1 MNKIITSSQVQK
13 EIGKL
18 SKNIGEE
25 TYVVTVHGKGKIVM
39 LPYFD
44 GCDENMNEYMEDYE
58 MMQNKEVLQARY
70 QESSKSGASSL
81 SV

>member
-25 TYVVTVHGKGKIVM
+25 TYIVTVHGKGKIVM

-44 GCDENMNEYMEDYE
+44 GCNANMDEYMEDYE
-58 MMQNKEVLQARY
+58 MIQNQEMLQVRY
-70 QESSKSGASSL
+70 KKSSESGVSSL
-81 SV
+81 AV